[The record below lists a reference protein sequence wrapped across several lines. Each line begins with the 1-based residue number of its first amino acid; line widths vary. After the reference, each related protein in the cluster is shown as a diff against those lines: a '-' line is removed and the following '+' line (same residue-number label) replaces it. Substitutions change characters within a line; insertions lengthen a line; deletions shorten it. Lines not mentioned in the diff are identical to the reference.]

1 MHNTLQHFIA
11 KHTPL
16 IEEKLDDLLKNS
28 QVSDT
33 LQSSMAYSV
42 KAGGKRIR
50 PLLVLATLH
59 DLGFKSNDGVAVACA
74 IELIHTYS
82 LIHDDLPSMDDDD
95 FRRGKPT
102 NHKVYGEATAIL
114 AGDALQ
120 TLAFQTLTTLTET
133 PPATALILIKKLARA
148 SGADGMVGGQLLDI
162 QGETKV
168 LTLEELELVHLNKT
182 GALLSFSI
190 EAGAILSQIS
200 DEATKQLAKFAQN
213 IGLAFQIKDDILDVT
228 STTEE
233 LGKTVGSDK
242 SSHKST
248 YPSLLGLTG
257 AQNRLSA
264 HHELAKDSL
273 VHLVNDQSIL
283 RLFADYIVDRNS

>member
-1 MHNTLQHFIA
+1 MHNSLQQFITT
-11 KHTPL
+11 HTPM
-16 IEEKLDDLLKNS
+16 IDAKLDDLLKNS

-33 LQSSMAYSV
+33 LQSAMTYSV

-59 DLGFKSNDGVAVACA
+59 DLGFKSDDGITVACA

-95 FRRGKPT
+95 YRRGKLT

-120 TLAFQTLTTLTET
+120 TLAFQTLTSLTET
-133 PPATALILIKKLARA
+133 PPATALLLIKKLARA

-162 QGETKV
+162 QGETKQ
-168 LTLEELELVHLNKT
+168 LSLEELELVHLNKT

-190 EAGAILSQIS
+190 EAGAILAHIS
-200 DEATKQLAKFAQN
+200 DDAKKQLSNFARN
-213 IGLAFQIKDDILDVT
+213 IGLAFQIKDDILDIT